1 MQKYIDRL
9 TTEWETHGK
18 IIIGADFDSTLSP
31 YPTIEND
38 KDIAR
43 CVNLIKIAQQTGAY
57 VVIYTCCDPGRYDDI
72 IGFVTNNGIRVDAI
86 NRNPIDLPFGHGSKP
101 YCNIYLDDRSGF
113 IQAMDILEAAMYTI
127 RAKQNIK
134 NSSFQ
139 TF

>member
-9 TTEWETHGK
+9 VTEWETHSK

-31 YPTIEND
+31 YPTIDND

-43 CVNLIKIAQQTGAY
+43 CINLIKVAQQTGAY
-57 VVIYTCCDPGRYDDI
+57 VVIYTCCAPGRYDDI
-72 IGFVTNNGIRVDAI
+72 IGFVTNNGIKVDAV

-113 IQAMDILEAAMYTI
+113 IQAMDILEQAIYTI
-127 RAKQNIK
+127 RGRRQKDNALNQV
-134 NSSFQ
+134 F
-139 TF
+139 